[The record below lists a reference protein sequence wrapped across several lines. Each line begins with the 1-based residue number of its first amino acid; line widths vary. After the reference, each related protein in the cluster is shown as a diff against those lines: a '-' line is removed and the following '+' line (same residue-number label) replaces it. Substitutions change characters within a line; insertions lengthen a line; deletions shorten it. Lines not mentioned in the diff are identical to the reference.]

1 MFLTRTACQEHNH
14 VWLKRTSGRHIKA
27 LQWHR
32 GLYDEQ
38 QKEEVQY
45 CRIYLQMNLAILL
58 FIVNRN
64 KNTSR
69 THCSKYT
76 QTPSIHICVT
86 VIVLSSDCSVI
97 LLSLSTCIT
106 VTGFLQRRFGSGDCN
121 GLTVSAESSEGLQFL
136 WFPCIIRGHSS
147 IWKISACSLWS
158 FVSKGTGGLM
168 CTFLVKV

>member
-1 MFLTRTACQEHNH
+1 
-14 VWLKRTSGRHIKA
+14 
-27 LQWHR
+27 
-32 GLYDEQ
+32 
-38 QKEEVQY
+38 
-45 CRIYLQMNLAILL
+45 MNLAILL

-147 IWKISACSLWS
+147 IRKYLHVLCGLLSAKGPGAWCVHFWSKFRGVARWYDLKSISWFIVWLSQW
-158 FVSKGTGGLM
+158 
-168 CTFLVKV
+168 